1 MLNALLKWGKKVLL
15 LLLMAFLLT
24 TNIGYTQSNDY
35 IKWDVGNTIEVTQIQ
50 QRQYDVIIRAGEW
63 ANETTAKP
71 GKRAYVNNQSINIPS
86 DIPLRND
93 HDGKGFYISEAD
105 INKKIAI
112 KTYNELKARGVN
124 VGLQIASGKSEDLN
138 AAARISNK
146 SNPYLYLSLHHNSY
160 QSNSTG
166 YFLMCNEND
175 KLGEEIAN
183 RLSNAI
189 SDNGQ
194 IRQMQNR
201 KNVNNYIGELN
212 HLNNTTV
219 GVLAELGFFSNPS
232 ELEIIC
238 SDAYTDY
245 VSQHLADE
253 IVNILNDTFK

>member
-1 MLNALLKWGKKVLL
+1 
-15 LLLMAFLLT
+15 
-24 TNIGYTQSNDY
+24 
-35 IKWDVGNTIEVTQIQ
+35 
-50 QRQYDVIIRAGEW
+50 
-63 ANETTAKP
+63 
-71 GKRAYVNNQSINIPS
+71 
-86 DIPLRND
+86 
-93 HDGKGFYISEAD
+93 
-105 INKKIAI
+105 
-112 KTYNELKARGVN
+112 
-124 VGLQIASGKSEDLN
+124 
-138 AAARISNK
+138 
-146 SNPYLYLSLHHNSY
+146 
-160 QSNSTG
+160 
-166 YFLMCNEND
+166 MCNEND
-175 KLGEEIAN
+175 KLGAEIAT

>member
-1 MLNALLKWGKKVLL
+1 MLSALLKWGKKVLI

-35 IKWDVGNTIEVTQIQ
+35 IKWDVGNIIEVTQIQ
-50 QRQYDVIIRAGEW
+50 QRKYDVIIRAGEW

-138 AAARISNK
+138 SAARISNK

-160 QSNSTG
+160 NGTSKG
-166 YFLMCNEND
+166 YFAMYNQND
-175 KLGEEIAN
+175 ELSKQIAI
-183 RLSNAI
+183 RLSNSI
-189 SDNGQ
+189 KDNGMVNQ
-194 IRQMQNR
+194 RDNR
-201 KNVNNYIGELN
+201 VNNGYIGELN
-212 HLNNTTV
+212 HLNKTTI
-219 GVLAELGFFSNPS
+219 GVLLELGFFDNIS

-238 SDAYTDY
+238 GDDYTNY
-245 VSQHLADE
+245 VSVHLANE
-253 IVNILNDTFK
+253 IINILNEIK